1 MTANKKR
8 PTLLAVVRRVRNHID
23 EGNIIE
29 AVKQVR
35 TDLGYDLTDAKQMV
49 DWIRGKEEFTT
60 NTLAGGWCDEHRC
73 PFSDTHLK
81 EHIAA
86 DKAAA
91 NATPNVEAVPA
102 EAQADIEKIEDNYAV
117 GCYPAV
123 MRRTRATALTCC
135 VLLGL
140 ALPGWNSG
148 QNSAGQRIAPTGA
161 HNPST
166 DLQIQSSVLRIE
178 FDHHL
183 HSRVV
188 ALFGPSPKLLAP
200 FSASETVT
208 RVDRTCS
215 DFALSASRR
224 EQVSDTF
231 GAGERLTLTGKCGDL
246 RKSVSVTIYAD
257 FPSLAV
263 FDVGYTNDSSVQLK
277 IRGWSNSQYV
287 LSSLPPARGP
297 AFWSYQSGS
306 YEKRPNWVLPLRAG
320 FRQENYL
327 GMNAS
332 DYGGG
337 TPIVDVWRKD
347 AGLAVGHVEPGP
359 RLISL
364 PVSMPDASHARV
376 AVRSTRERTLE
387 PGESFHTLHTFVSVH
402 QGDYFRTLTEYRRL
416 MVRQGFQMASAPDSA
431 FGPIWCAWGYGR
443 SVQLKQ
449 VYDTLPTVKKMGFS
463 WVTLDDGW
471 QNNYGD
477 WAVDPKKFPHG
488 DADMKALVDR
498 IHEEGFKAQVWWSPL
513 SAVPDSQL
521 LKDHSDFVL
530 LNRDGSKR
538 KISWWNSFYLCP
550 ADRGVVEY
558 HKALVRKILGEW
570 GFDGLKLDGQ
580 HMNAVPPCY
589 NPAHHHKRPEDSVE
603 ASPDFFREIYETAR
617 SVKPDALVEF
627 CPCGTAYSF
636 FTMPHF
642 NMSVASDPESSFQIR
657 SKGKT
662 LKALMGDN
670 VPYFGDHVELSDGA
684 IDFASTVGVG
694 GVVGTQFVLP
704 NLVKKHSKSDLTPQR
719 QKIFEEWLHIYKDKM
734 LSRGEYLGDLY
745 DIGFDRPEAHVIRK
759 GQGIY
764 YAFFARH
771 WSGPIQLRG
780 LQDRTY
786 HIVDYVNNKDLGS
799 VHGPQAT
806 ISAAFNQHLLLEARP
821 D

>member
-1 MTANKKR
+1 MR
-8 PTLLAVVRRVRNHID
+8 RRRV
-23 EGNIIE
+23 
-29 AVKQVR
+29 
-35 TDLGYDLTDAKQMV
+35 
-49 DWIRGKEEFTT
+49 
-60 NTLAGGWCDEHRC
+60 
-73 PFSDTHLK
+73 
-81 EHIAA
+81 
-86 DKAAA
+86 
-91 NATPNVEAVPA
+91 
-102 EAQADIEKIEDNYAV
+102 
-117 GCYPAV
+117 
-123 MRRTRATALTCC
+123 ALTCC

-140 ALPGWNSG
+140 ALLGSNSR
-148 QNSAGQRIAPTGA
+148 QDNSRPAPAASDAT
-161 HNPST
+161 T

-178 FDHHL
+178 FDHNL

-188 ALFGPSPKLLAP
+188 ALFTPDSKPLTP
-200 FSASETVT
+200 FSASETVAGGG
-208 RVDRTCS
+208 RTWS
-215 DFALSASRR
+215 DFALTSARR
-224 EQVSDTF
+224 EQVSDAF
-231 GAGERLTLTGKCGDL
+231 GAGERLSLTGQTGDL
-246 RKSVSVTIYAD
+246 RKTVAVTIYAD
-257 FPSLAV
+257 FPSIAI
-263 FDVGYTNDSSVQLK
+263 FDVTYSNQGTTPLT
-277 IRGWSNSQYV
+277 IRGWTNNRYS
-287 LSSLPPARGP
+287 LTSLPTTHGS

-306 YEKRPNWVLPLRAG
+306 YEKRPNWVLPLRPG

-347 AGLAVGHVEPGP
+347 VGLAVGDVEPGP

-364 PVSMPDASHARV
+364 PVSMPDARHARM
-376 AVRSTRERTLE
+376 AVSSNKERTLD
-387 PGESFHTLHTFVSVH
+387 PGESFHTLRTFVSVH

-449 VYDTLPTVKKMGFS
+449 VYDTLPTVKKMGFA

-477 WAVDPKKFPHG
+477 WGVDSKKFPHG

-498 IHEEGFKAQVWWSPL
+498 IHAEGFKAQLWWSPL
-513 SAVPDSQL
+513 SAVPNSQL
-521 LKDHSDFVL
+521 LKEHPDFVL
-530 LNRDGSKR
+530 LNEDGSKR

-550 ADRGVVEY
+550 ADRAVVEY

-589 NPAHHHKRPEDSVE
+589 NPAHHHKSPDDSVE
-603 ASPDFFREIYETAR
+603 ALPDFFREIYETAR

-670 VPYFGDHVELSDGA
+670 IPYFGDHVELSDGA
-684 IDFASTVGVG
+684 NDFASTVGVG

-704 NLVKKHSKSDLTPQR
+704 NLVKKHSTSDLTPER
-719 QKIFEEWLHIYKDKM
+719 EKVFEKWLQIYREKM
-734 LSRGEYLGDLY
+734 LSRGEYRGELY
-745 DIGFDRPEAHVIRK
+745 DIGFDLPEAHAIRK
-759 GQGIY
+759 GAEMY

-771 WSGPIQLRG
+771 WSGPIELRG

-786 HIVDYVNNKDLGS
+786 HIVDYMNGKDFGN
-799 VHGPQAT
+799 VHGPKAM
-806 ISAAFNQHLLLEARP
+806 ISADFEKHLLIEAQP
-821 D
+821 E

>member
-1 MTANKKR
+1 MNENKGGTLRMT
-8 PTLLAVVRRVRNHID
+8 
-23 EGNIIE
+23 
-29 AVKQVR
+29 
-35 TDLGYDLTDAKQMV
+35 
-49 DWIRGKEEFTT
+49 
-60 NTLAGGWCDEHRC
+60 
-73 PFSDTHLK
+73 
-81 EHIAA
+81 
-86 DKAAA
+86 
-91 NATPNVEAVPA
+91 
-102 EAQADIEKIEDNYAV
+102 
-117 GCYPAV
+117 
-123 MRRTRATALTCC
+123 RRTRAIALTYC

-140 ALPGWNSG
+140 ALPAWNSG
-148 QNSAGQRIAPTGA
+148 QNNSGHKVAPAGARDAA
-161 HNPST
+161 T
-166 DLQIQSSVLRIE
+166 DLQIQGSVLRIE
-178 FDHHL
+178 FDRNL
-183 HSRVV
+183 HSRVIP
-188 ALFGPSPKLLAP
+188 LFEGVPKLVVP
-200 FSASETVT
+200 FSASETVAGIDHT
-208 RVDRTCS
+208 WK
-215 DFALSASRR
+215 DFVLASAHR
-224 EQVSDTF
+224 EPVADAF
-231 GAGERLTLTGKCGDL
+231 GAGERLSLTGKSGDL
-246 RKSVSVTIYAD
+246 RKNITVTIYAD
-257 FPSLAV
+257 FPSIAIFEVEYKNEGATRL
-263 FDVGYTNDSSVQLK
+263 S
-277 IRGWSNSQYV
+277 IRGWANHQYLLNS
-287 LSSLPPARGP
+287 PPAAGSP

-306 YEKRPNWVLPLRAG
+306 YEKRPNWVLPLHAG
-320 FRQENYL
+320 FRQQNYL

-347 AGLAVGHVEPGP
+347 VGLAVGHVEPGP

-364 PVSMPDASHARV
+364 PVSMPDARHARV
-376 AVRSTRERTLE
+376 AVQSAREQTLE
-387 PGESFHTLHTFVSVH
+387 PGESFHTLRTFVSVH

-443 SVQLKQ
+443 SVKLKQ

-477 WAVDPKKFPHG
+477 WGVDPKKFPHG

-498 IHEEGFKAQVWWSPL
+498 IHEEGFKAQLWWSPL

-521 LKDHSDFVL
+521 LKEHPDFLL

-538 KISWWNSFYLCP
+538 KISWWNSFYMCP

-603 ASPDFFREIYETAR
+603 ALPDFFRELYETAR

-670 VPYFGDHVELSDGA
+670 IPYFGDHVELSDGA

-704 NLVKKHSKSDLTPQR
+704 NLVTKHSKSDLTPER
-719 QKIFEEWLHIYKDKM
+719 QKVFEKWLHIYKDKM
-734 LSRGEYLGDLY
+734 LSRGEYLGGLY

-759 GQGIY
+759 DTGMY
-764 YAFFARH
+764 YAFFAHH
-771 WSGPIQLRG
+771 WSGKIELRG
-780 LQDRTY
+780 LQDRAY
-786 HIVDYVNNKDLGS
+786 HIVDYVNDKDLGS
-799 VHGPQAT
+799 VRGPKAA
-806 ISAAFNQHLLLEARP
+806 ISAEFSQHLLLMALPE
-821 D
+821 

>member
-1 MTANKKR
+1 MMK
-8 PTLLAVVRRVRNHID
+8 
-23 EGNIIE
+23 
-29 AVKQVR
+29 
-35 TDLGYDLTDAKQMV
+35 
-49 DWIRGKEEFTT
+49 
-60 NTLAGGWCDEHRC
+60 
-73 PFSDTHLK
+73 
-81 EHIAA
+81 
-86 DKAAA
+86 
-91 NATPNVEAVPA
+91 
-102 EAQADIEKIEDNYAV
+102 
-117 GCYPAV
+117 
-123 MRRTRATALTCC
+123 RTREIVLTCC
-135 VLLGL
+135 VLLGF

-148 QNSAGQRIAPTGA
+148 QNNSGRGIVPADARGPAA
-161 HNPST
+161 
-166 DLQIQSSVLRIE
+166 DLQIQSAILRIE
-178 FDHHL
+178 FDRKL
-183 HSRVV
+183 HTRVV
-188 ALFGPSPKLLAP
+188 PLFDGVANLVVP
-200 FSASETVT
+200 FSESETVAGVGHT
-208 RVDRTCS
+208 WS
-215 DFALSASRR
+215 DFVLASAHRDS
-224 EQVSDTF
+224 VADAF
-231 GAGERLTLTGKCGDL
+231 GTGERLSLTGKSGDL
-246 RKSVSVTIYAD
+246 RKNISVTIYRD
-257 FPSLAV
+257 FPSIAIFEV
-263 FDVGYTNDSSVQLK
+263 TYTNEGTARLA
-277 IRGWSNSQYV
+277 IRGWANHQY
-287 LSSLPPARGP
+287 LLNSLPAAGVP

-306 YEKRPNWVLPLRAG
+306 YRKRPDWVLPLHPG
-320 FRQENYL
+320 FRQRNYL

-347 AGLAVGHVEPGP
+347 VGLAVGDVEPGP

-364 PVSMPDASHARV
+364 PVSMPDARHARV
-376 AVRSTRERTLE
+376 AVRATRDRTLE
-387 PGESFHTLHTFVSVH
+387 PGESFHTLRTFVSVH

-416 MVRQGFQMASAPDSA
+416 MTRQGFQMASAPDSA

-488 DADMKALVDR
+488 DADMKGLVDR
-498 IHEEGFKAQVWWSPL
+498 IHEEGFKAQLWWSPL
-513 SAVPDSQL
+513 SAVPNSQL
-521 LKDHSDFVL
+521 LKEHPDFLL

-538 KISWWNSFYLCP
+538 KISWWNSFYMCP
-550 ADRGVVEY
+550 ADRAVVEY

-580 HMNAVPPCY
+580 HMNGVPRCY
-589 NPAHHHKRPEDSVE
+589 NPAHGHKNPEDSVE
-603 ASPDFFREIYETAR
+603 ALPDFFRELYETAR
-617 SVKPDALVEF
+617 SVKPYALVEF

-704 NLVKKHSKSDLTPQR
+704 NLVKKHSKSDLTPER
-719 QKIFEEWLHIYKDKM
+719 QKVFEKWLSIYKDKM
-734 LSRGEYLGDLY
+734 LSRGEYIGGLY

-759 GQGIY
+759 DNGMY

-771 WSGPIQLRG
+771 WSGRIELRG
-780 LQDRTY
+780 LQDRDY
-786 HIVDYVNNKDLGS
+786 RIVDYVNDKDLGS
-799 VHGPQAT
+799 VHGPKAT
-806 ISAAFNQHLLLEARP
+806 ISAEFNQHLLLEARP
-821 D
+821 E